1 MKDIVKS
8 YRLGDID
15 LVIADRG
22 RGVFLD
28 VGSQALAQVI
38 DIGRAGLEH
47 LGRGWVVQQR
57 EQQMLDRD
65 ELVALLPRHD
75 ERHLQAGFEF

>member
-47 LGRGWVVQQR
+47 LGRGRVVQQR

-75 ERHLQAGFEF
+75 ERHVQAAFEF